1 MATSVVETEAAATA
15 PPMNLE
21 ARLRRAFH
29 RASGMPPDK
38 ELNESFAFF
47 KKIDRDLKRQRPWP
61 LIVDCCG
68 GHGMLACLAL
78 AYGKA
83 LDAVVIDSHRPN
95 SHDALVRA
103 WSTGD
108 DARAPRYIE
117 QPLQTA
123 LPEVL
128 AEGRPTLVL
137 ACHACAHLTE
147 QIVAICAAAKA
158 DFCVMP
164 CCQRPPTSVK
174 TAMHELKIPSTVAMD
189 LVMIG
194 RCQQLGYEVHLKLV
208 DEKITPQNR
217 LICGRW
223 TGESGG
229 STSFLPHEA
238 RLQKTYDRVHGRKRA
253 APPPLAKARR
263 RRLPWVVLALAA
275 LPVLWRVRLRLSR

>member
-1 MATSVVETEAAATA
+1 MATTV

-103 WSTGD
+103 WSTAD
-108 DARAPRYIE
+108 DARA
-117 QPLQTA
+117 
-123 LPEVL
+123 
-128 AEGRPTLVL
+128 GRATRT
-137 ACHACAHLTE
+137 HARARS
-147 QIVAICAAAKA
+147 
-158 DFCVMP
+158 
-164 CCQRPPTSVK
+164 QR
-174 TAMHELKIPSTVAMD
+174 
-189 LVMIG
+189 
-194 RCQQLGYEVHLKLV
+194 R
-208 DEKITPQNR
+208 
-217 LICGRW
+217 
-223 TGESGG
+223 
-229 STSFLPHEA
+229 
-238 RLQKTYDRVHGRKRA
+238 
-253 APPPLAKARR
+253 
-263 RRLPWVVLALAA
+263 
-275 LPVLWRVRLRLSR
+275 